1 MNGEK
6 ESMERTGLTR
16 REFVHTATAAGLM
29 MGVPAWAQE
38 QAAQSQ
44 PVETQPLIIQTSMDR
59 KTTTLKT
66 EDFDN
71 FDTPLTNPNSLVAY
85 HRWPG

>member
-1 MNGEK
+1 MNGDNSPR
-6 ESMERTGLTR
+6 ESAGLTR

-44 PVETQPLIIQTSMDR
+44 PIESQPVETQP
-59 KTTTLKT
+59 
-66 EDFDN
+66 
-71 FDTPLTNPNSLVAY
+71 VAS
-85 HRWPG
+85 RPVSRLAK